1 MPRGKKG
8 AKIPRGS
15 RQGKPLSD
23 MEKEIVRQTQM
34 ITQNKAETARQMG
47 ITRKTVD
54 TILKVDS
61 SEDPAIKEARR
72 QSAIALAGKV
82 HGKVGQILDSIGP
95 KDLETGFRDVFDA
108 NGLFVRRAQWG
119 PSLLQK
125 VTSGAIFVD
134 KLPILAQ
141 YQQAI
146 SEDHISGA
154 LPIPSDIHALAAGIK
169 SKVKS
174 ITMLNV
180 QFENENPD
188 LSQSIQQKIAEA
200 EVLTPI
206 ESEVL
211 DFDNPGVSNGT
222 QTGEDGISS

>member
-8 AKIPRGS
+8 AKTPRGS

-34 ITQNKAETARQMG
+34 ITQNKAETARQMN

-54 TILKVDS
+54 NILKNDS
-61 SEDPAIKEARR
+61 AEDPAIKEARR
-72 QSAIALAGKV
+72 QSAIALAGTV
-82 HGKVGQILDSIGP
+82 HGKIGQILDSIGP

-108 NGLFVRRAQWG
+108 NGNFVRRAQWG

-125 VTSGAIFVD
+125 ITSGAIFID
-134 KLPILAQ
+134 KLPVLAQ

-146 SEDHISGA
+146 SEDHVSGA
-154 LPIPSDIHALAAGIK
+154 LPMPSKVSELLAGIR

-174 ITMLNV
+174 ITVLDV
-180 QFENENPD
+180 QFQDKNPD
-188 LSQSIQQKIAEA
+188 LSQSIQQRIAEA
-200 EVLTPI
+200 EVLTPA

-211 DFDNPGVSNGT
+211 DFDNPGVSNDG
-222 QTGEDGISS
+222 QEKDGIGS